1 MRTEQPRHQSCTS
14 DTLSPGDDGSQGTLR
29 FTEWTELMDHVRV
42 NGDRVAAI
50 DLVLSLLSS
59 WRLPANRGVP
69 VSLKKRLP
77 LLIVLVAM
85 LAFGSSFQVEA
96 QAYRGGHARSVVVVG
111 GGYYASPFWYGYGYP
126 FYPYYQYP
134 IGAYPYPGYYRFDPG
149 SAIRLE
155 VSPKE
160 AEVYVD
166 GYYAGVVDDF
176 DGVFQRLPIEPGQH
190 DVTLYRDGF
199 RTVHQSIYLTPR
211 STFKLKYKM
220 EPLAAGDVAE
230 PRPVPPNPPPDGQA
244 GPPPSSLPP
253 PPGRGPAD
261 RRPPPP
267 PVQRGANASYG
278 TLVIRVQPANAAVLI
293 DGERWDGPQGQDRLL
308 VEVAGGPH
316 RIEIQRDGFEPY
328 SATVNVRP
336 GETTPI
342 NVSLRTR

>member
-1 MRTEQPRHQSCTS
+1 ME
-14 DTLSPGDDGSQGTLR
+14 
-29 FTEWTELMDHVRV
+29 HVRV
-42 NGDRVAAI
+42 NSAHVPAI
-50 DLVLSLLSS
+50 DLVLSLLSAQ
-59 WRLPANRGVP
+59 RLPANRGVP
-69 VSLKKRLP
+69 VPLTKRLP
-77 LLIVLVAM
+77 FLVA
-85 LAFGSSFQVEA
+85 LVALLSLGSSLQVEA
-96 QAYRGGHARSVVVVG
+96 QARRGGRGRSVVVVNR
-111 GGYYASPFWYGYGYP
+111 GYYWANPFWYGYGYGYPFSP
-126 FYPYYQYP
+126 FYQFP
-134 IGAYPYPGYYRFDPG
+134 IGGYPYRGYYRYDPG

-176 DGVFQRLPIEPGQH
+176 DGVFQRLPIEPGEH

-199 RTVHQSIYLTPR
+199 RTVHQAIYLTPR
-211 STFKLKYKM
+211 STFKLKYNM

-244 GPPPSSLPP
+244 GPSTPPSGPP
-253 PPGRGPAD
+253 PAPGRGPAG

-267 PVQRGANASYG
+267 PNQRAANASYG
-278 TLVIRVQPANAAVLI
+278 TLAIRVQPANATVLI

-316 RIEIQRDGFEPY
+316 RVEIQRDGFEPY
-328 SATVNVRP
+328 SATITVRP

>member
-1 MRTEQPRHQSCTS
+1 V
-14 DTLSPGDDGSQGTLR
+14 SPNKRLP
-29 FTEWTELMDHVRV
+29 FL
-42 NGDRVAAI
+42 VALVA
-50 DLVLSLLSS
+50 VLSL
-59 WRLPANRGVP
+59 
-69 VSLKKRLP
+69 
-77 LLIVLVAM
+77 
-85 LAFGSSFQVEA
+85 GSGSQVEA
-96 QAYRGGHARSVVVVG
+96 QVHRGAQGRPVVVVG
-111 GGYYASPFWYGYGYP
+111 GGYYGGGYYWANPFWFGYG
-126 FYPYYQYP
+126 YPYYQYP
-134 IGAYPYPGYYRFDPG
+134 IGAYPYPGYYRYDPG

-176 DGVFQRLPIEPGQH
+176 DGVFQRLPIEPGEH

-199 RTVHQSIYLTPR
+199 RTVHQAIYLTPR

-220 EPLAAGDVAE
+220 EALAAGDVAE

-244 GPPPSSLPP
+244 GPTTAPLA
-253 PPGRGPAD
+253 PPGSGPAGQ

-267 PVQRGANASYG
+267 NQRGASSAHG
-278 TLVIRVQPANAAVLI
+278 TLAIRVQPANANVLI
-293 DGERWDGPQGQDRLL
+293 DGERWDGSQGQDRLV
-308 VEVAGGPH
+308 VEVPEGPH

>member
-1 MRTEQPRHQSCTS
+1 
-14 DTLSPGDDGSQGTLR
+14 
-29 FTEWTELMDHVRV
+29 
-42 NGDRVAAI
+42 
-50 DLVLSLLSS
+50 
-59 WRLPANRGVP
+59 

-77 LLIVLVAM
+77 LLVALVAV
-85 LAFGSSFQVEA
+85 LSLGSSLQAEA
-96 QAYRGGHARSVVVVG
+96 QGRRGGRVRSVVVVG
-111 GGYYASPFWYGYGYP
+111 RGYYWADPFWYGYGYP
-126 FYPYYQYP
+126 FYPYYSYYQFP
-134 IGAYPYPGYYRFDPG
+134 IGAYPYPGYYRYDPG

-176 DGVFQRLPIEPGQH
+176 DGVFQRLPIEPGEH
-190 DVTLYRDGF
+190 DVSLYRDGF
-199 RTVHQSIYLTPR
+199 RTVHQAVYVTPR

-244 GPPPSSLPP
+244 GPTSGPP
-253 PPGRGPAD
+253 PPQGRAPLG
-261 RRPPPP
+261 RRQAPPPP
-267 PVQRGANASYG
+267 NQPPPNQRSANASYG
-278 TLVIRVQPANAAVLI
+278 TLAIRVQPANATVLI

-316 RIEIQRDGFEPY
+316 RVEIQRDGFEPY
-328 SATVNVRP
+328 SATINVRP
-336 GETTPI
+336 GETMPI